1 MRGRGAVL
9 RFFPNKERVMPEYHT
24 ADLIL
29 RSDNIF
35 TADSDELFS
44 GYIVI
49 SHGVISAILA
59 NDEDI
64 RPWRGPTTH
73 FRDLGERLICPGF
86 CDNHT
91 FFTGYMSMHRGVDL
105 SATNTSAAALRRSG
119 ERCLTVQ
126 NLTTLFPIARW
137 SRLIVTRAIAG

>member
-1 MRGRGAVL
+1 
-9 RFFPNKERVMPEYHT
+9 MPEYHT

-64 RPWRGPTTH
+64 SPWRGPTTH

-105 SATNTSAAALRRSG
+105 RATNTSSAALSLLCLPEKACTRGAGLRRSG
-119 ERCLTVQ
+119 ERYLPVQ

-137 SRLIVTRAIAG
+137 SRLIVTRATAG

>member
-1 MRGRGAVL
+1 
-9 RFFPNKERVMPEYHT
+9 MPEHNT

-64 RPWRGPTTH
+64 SPWSGPTTR

-105 SATNTSAAALRRSG
+105 RATDTSAAALSLLKKAEKELPAG
-119 ERCLTVQ
+119 KSLYAWGWSA
-126 NLTTLFPIARW
+126 ARW
-137 SRLIVTRAIAG
+137 GDLPASTEIPDRSCS